1 MSGKVLLDTNIIIAL
16 FGQDEAVLKHLQEA
30 TEILVPVIAAG
41 ELYYGAYKSRRSTA
55 NLRRVQE
62 FAAANAVL
70 VCDDQTAVVYGH
82 VKNELRQKGTPIPE
96 NDIWIA
102 ALARQHGLV
111 LATRD
116 RHFNAVDDLRIEAW

>member
-1 MSGKVLLDTNIIIAL
+1 MNGKVLLDTNIIIAL
-16 FGQDEAVLKHLQEA
+16 FGQDEAVLKQLQGAAEVF
-30 TEILVPVIAAG
+30 VPVIAVG

-55 NLRRVQE
+55 NLQRVQE
-62 FAAANAVL
+62 FAAANAIL
-70 VCDDQTAVVYGH
+70 VCDGQTALVYGH
-82 VKNELRQKGTPIPE
+82 GKNDLRQKGTPIPE

-116 RHFNAVDDLRIEAW
+116 KHFDTVDDLRIEAW